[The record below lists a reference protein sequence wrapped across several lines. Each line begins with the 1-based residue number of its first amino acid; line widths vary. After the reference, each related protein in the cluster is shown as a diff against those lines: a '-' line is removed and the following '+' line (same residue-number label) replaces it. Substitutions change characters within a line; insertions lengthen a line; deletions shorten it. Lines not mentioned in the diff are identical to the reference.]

1 MSILKIKNVS
11 YSYENRKEKVLRNL
25 NVEFEEGKFYA
36 IVGKSGAGKS
46 TLLSLL
52 AGLDT
57 PTSGEILFNNQDI
70 SEKGYNYHRSHQI
83 SLVFQNYNL
92 IDYLTPLENLKLV
105 SSKANKDIL
114 LQLGLEEEQ
123 IKRNIMKLSGGQQQR
138 VAIARA
144 LVSEAPIILA
154 DEPTGNLDEKTAEDI
169 IDRKSV
175 V

>member
-25 NVEFEEGKFYA
+25 NVEFEEGIFYA

-70 SEKGYNYHRSHQI
+70 SEKGYNYHLFQTTLFITAFTNTVGKQCGDFRDV
-83 SLVFQNYNL
+83 VF
-92 IDYLTPLENLKLV
+92 
-105 SSKANKDIL
+105 
-114 LQLGLEEEQ
+114 G
-123 IKRNIMKLSGGQQQR
+123 
-138 VAIARA
+138 
-144 LVSEAPIILA
+144 
-154 DEPTGNLDEKTAEDI
+154 
-169 IDRKSV
+169 
-175 V
+175 

>member
-1 MSILKIKNVS
+1 M
-11 YSYENRKEKVLRNL
+11 

-123 IKRNIMKLSGGQQQR
+123 IL
-138 VAIARA
+138 
-144 LVSEAPIILA
+144 
-154 DEPTGNLDEKTAEDI
+154 
-169 IDRKSV
+169 
-175 V
+175 